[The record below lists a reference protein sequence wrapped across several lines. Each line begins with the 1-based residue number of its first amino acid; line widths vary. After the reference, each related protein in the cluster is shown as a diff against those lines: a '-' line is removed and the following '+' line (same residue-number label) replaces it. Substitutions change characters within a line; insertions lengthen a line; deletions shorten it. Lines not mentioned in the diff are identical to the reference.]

1 MTEILE
7 KVCEKHN
14 VKYTAKRLNF
24 LGGEYISKCP
34 ICEAELKAQR
44 ERDEKAMLEAK
55 LAENRQRDLEIKRA
69 ILRDSGIPK
78 RYESFKP
85 TDTENFAKYKGF
97 LASELKENLFIFGSV
112 GQGKTLFCCELIK
125 ANLNLKPIYLCGS
138 DLALIQKND
147 FNLMKYIDKLKGY
160 DLIVIDEISF
170 LLENA
175 FVLDLIV
182 DCAYRDDKRLVL
194 CGNISFNE
202 FADKAGQR
210 VISRVSQGL
219 KILKFTG
226 KDLRI

>member
-1 MTEILE
+1 METLLE

-14 VKYTAKRLNF
+14 VKYTAKRVKFCNT
-24 LGGEYISKCP
+24 EYISGCP
-34 ICEAELKAQR
+34 ICNNELSAQR
-44 ERDEKAMLEAK
+44 EKEEKARLEAK
-55 LAENRQRDLEIKRA
+55 LAEYKQRDLEIKRA

-85 TDTENFAKYKGF
+85 TDTENFAKYKGL
-97 LASELKENLFIFGSV
+97 LANELKDNLFIFGGV

-125 ANLNLKPIYLCGS
+125 ANLSLKPIYLYGS

-147 FNLMKYIDKLKGY
+147 FNLTKHIEKLKGY

-170 LLENA
+170 LLENV

>member
-1 MTEILE
+1 M
-7 KVCEKHN
+7 
-14 VKYTAKRLNF
+14 
-24 LGGEYISKCP
+24 
-34 ICEAELKAQR
+34 
-44 ERDEKAMLEAK
+44 
-55 LAENRQRDLEIKRA
+55 
-69 ILRDSGIPK
+69 
-78 RYESFKP
+78 
-85 TDTENFAKYKGF
+85 
-97 LASELKENLFIFGSV
+97 
-112 GQGKTLFCCELIK
+112 
-125 ANLNLKPIYLCGS
+125 
-138 DLALIQKND
+138 
-147 FNLMKYIDKLKGY
+147 
-160 DLIVIDEISF
+160 IDEISF